1 MRAGPDQ
8 GRRRV
13 PAALQHRVNPQSGM
27 VLGQTGD
34 GFSQNRAGI
43 RGHSVS
49 SGACWPA
56 AGFFLT
62 VADMDHHQVLAKAE
76 RFRGGPFHSDGRV
89 RGPVGADDNTGP
101 VFVAGRGHDRHHAVA
116 DGGRLKTDRPE
127 ALTVPVR
134 APVGSYHDHVR
145 IPREPPKGP
154 GCLSC
159 PESRADRDRG
169 VQRRHPLG
177 FRSQQ
182 LSGPVHGLLIPVG
195 VPEGPRT
202 RNDTHQIQGYM
213 KLGGPPGRPLQCGVT
228 GLGIID
234 TNHDPAVHDSM
245 PFGELASTSNIPALS
260 SRSLGP
266 EGPPARVPGIANSRD
281 DGFQKQVPL
290 R

>member
-1 MRAGPDQ
+1 MNIHEDIPGDRTHQDVQATAAFASNDEEHGMRAGPDQ

-101 VFVAGRGHDRHHAVA
+101 VFIAGRGHDRHHAVA

-134 APVGSYHDHVR
+134 APVGSYTTMS
-145 IPREPPKGP
+145 E
-154 GCLSC
+154 S
-159 PESRADRDRG
+159 PESRRRVLAVSPVPRVVLTGTAGSSAD
-169 VQRRHPLG
+169 
-177 FRSQQ
+177 
-182 LSGPVHGLLIPVG
+182 
-195 VPEGPRT
+195 T
-202 RNDTHQIQGYM
+202 RW
-213 KLGGPPGRPLQCGVT
+213 
-228 GLGIID
+228 
-234 TNHDPAVHDSM
+234 
-245 PFGELASTSNIPALS
+245 ASAAS
-260 SRSLGP
+260 SSA
-266 EGPPARVPGIANSRD
+266 ARFMAS
-281 DGFQKQVPL
+281 
-290 R
+290 